1 MTVAGSRTRRF
12 DRHAL
17 TVIAAGAAIVFI
29 SMGVRQSFGFFLAP
43 VSDDLGTG
51 RETFS
56 LAMAIQNIM
65 LGLPLAGI
73 LADRL
78 GSRRVAVAGGL
89 VYGGAMLAMARWASP
104 GGLYGWLG
112 LTAGLA
118 LSATSYVVVLGAV
131 GRVVPAHRRAS
142 AFGLITA
149 AGSLGMFALIP
160 VTRGLISVYRW
171 QGAFLALAAITGSI
185 ALVAWRLPAA
195 PRPEAAAAPV
205 EEPFLAVLARARR
218 NRSYWLLIAGFFV
231 CGFHVAF
238 VATHLPAFLSDG
250 GVSTAAAT
258 TAVALIGLLNIVGSS
273 TFGMLGDRFRKRTLL
288 SLLYFSRAVAFA
300 LLLLLPLTDLTAVAF
315 GAVIGFLWLAT
326 VPLTSGAVA
335 QILGARYLATLYGV
349 VFFSHQVGGFLGVW
363 LGGRVFDATG
373 SYTPVWIG
381 AILLGLFAALVHL
394 PIEDTPSTEY
404 RVLSTKT
411 TTDN

>member
-1 MTVAGSRTRRF
+1 MTDAGSQTRRF

-17 TVIAAGAAIVFI
+17 TVIAAGAAIVFL

-195 PRPEAAAAPV
+195 RTEAVAAPP
-205 EEPFLAVLARARR
+205 EEPFLTVLARARR

-258 TAVALIGLLNIVGSS
+258 TSVALIGLLNIVGSS

-381 AILLGLFAALVHL
+381 AIALGLFATVIHL
-394 PIEDTPSTEY
+394 PIEDVPSTEY
-404 RVLSTKT
+404 RVLSTGT
-411 TTDN
+411 RTDS